1 MPWKIAA
8 LAGVLLALCAAALV
22 FTMRD
27 AGERSQP
34 PAEVP
39 DLSSLLPKVDE
50 RPPATG
56 GPFFKAG
63 SDSAPLPRDAFRDG
77 SGNEVTLAAFAGRP
91 VLLNFWATWCAPC
104 VKELPSLARLKALLG
119 EDGLQIVILNLDRA
133 GGPSI
138 PDFLAEHDAAV
149 FEPYTDPAKK
159 LMRAFRI
166 NGLPTTI
173 LIAADGTEIGRHEGE
188 AEWDSPAARD
198 EIDKALAGQ

>member
-22 FTMRD
+22 FTMRN
-27 AGERSQP
+27 AGEPSQP
-34 PAEVP
+34 PAEVQ
-39 DLSSLLPKVDE
+39 DLSSLIPKVADG
-50 RPPATG
+50 AAGTDG
-56 GPFFKAG
+56 VFFKP
-63 SDSAPLPRDAFRDG
+63 SPDPAPLPRDPFRDG
-77 SGNEVTLAAFAGRP
+77 SGNEVTLAAFTGRP
-91 VLLNFWATWCAPC
+91 VLLNFWAPWCARC
-104 VKELPSLARLKALLG
+104 VKELPSLARLKAALG

-173 LIAADGTEIGRHEGE
+173 LIAADGTEIARHEGE
-188 AEWDSPAARD
+188 AEWDSPAARA
-198 EIDKALAGQ
+198 EIDQALAGK